1 MAAMTA
7 ENALAHENVE
17 NNLVLT
23 DDLLLFL
30 PGAK

>member
-1 MAAMTA
+1 MIAKTA
-7 ENALAHENVE
+7 ETALSHHNVE

-30 PGAK
+30 PVAK